1 MKPEELFL
9 AIGGV
14 EDDKLLRSELT
25 LQESSPIPMEDS
37 DMKKK
42 SVSLSRLL
50 RNTVA
55 AVLIVST
62 LAVTAFAA
70 AGFLLFDNPKDMLDA
85 IFGDKTGFDHSEGSI
100 RPDPNGPPTGI
111 IVEPTFDRVP
121 VDEEVVEELAPLVET
136 VGKSIS
142 WNGYTLTIDA
152 NLYDT
157 ATQCGMLTYTLEN
170 PNGLGYETQ
179 SDGEVWWPAGELV
192 DVNQYGYSYI
202 IQDKTT
208 PTKLA
213 ATYYYQ
219 LRNPE
224 TKNLVLSFTQWASIT
239 REEIDQRIEEIKL
252 QLRQEISEEEA
263 LEFQKTYVGDAWPW
277 FEENRTREENIDS
290 AYEVWAYE
298 RLEEVTTCPD
308 KIIIPEQPQSEMA
321 SITLG
326 DGTVTMS
333 SIAMTLDMP
342 AIGDDGSGKSYK
354 IVITFADGSEY
365 VMEDGYTINRIFAV
379 EDAEGH
385 CRTYMFNRILN
396 VQDVAAVIIDDTL
409 ELKTD

>member
-14 EDDKLLRSELT
+14 EDEKLLRSELT

-42 SVSLSRLL
+42 RVNTRRLI
-50 RNTVA
+50 RNLLVA
-55 AVLIVST
+55 ALIVST

-70 AGFLLFDNPKDMLDA
+70 TGFLLYESPQEMLDS
-85 IFGDKTGFDHSEGSI
+85 IFGDKTGFDHNKGSVS
-100 RPDPNGPPTGI
+100 PDPHGSPDAI
-111 IVEPTFDRVP
+111 IVDPAFDRVAA
-121 VDEEVVEELAPLVET
+121 DEVLVEEAAQQVET
-136 VGKSIS
+136 VGQSIS

-152 NLYDT
+152 NLYDA
-157 ATQCGMLTYTLEN
+157 ATKCGLLTYTLEN

-179 SDGEVWWPAGELV
+179 SNGRIWRPDGELLET
-192 DVNQYGYSYI
+192 NQYGWSYM
-202 IQDKTT
+202 IQEKST

-213 ATYYYQ
+213 ATFYYQ
-219 LRNPE
+219 LHNPE
-224 TKNLVLSFTQWASIT
+224 TTELELGFTQWASIT
-239 REEIDQRIEEIKL
+239 QEEIDQRIEEIKQ

-263 LEFQKTYVGDAWPW
+263 LEFQKAYVGGDWPW

-290 AYEVWAYE
+290 AYEAWAYE

-326 DGTVTMS
+326 DGAVTMS
-333 SIAMTLDMP
+333 SVAMTLDMP
-342 AIGDDGSGKSYK
+342 ATGTDESGKGLTYV
-354 IVITFADGSEY
+354 IVLNDGSEY
-365 VMEDGYTINRIFAV
+365 VVADDYTMNYVFAV
-379 EDAEGH
+379 QDHERRH
-385 CRTYMFNRILN
+385 VTYMFNRILD
-396 VQDVAAVIIDDTL
+396 VQDVAAIIIDNTL
-409 ELKTD
+409 ELKVD